1 MTDETDTPDS
11 GTDNVTP
18 SDTDTAPDWDYYD
31 PDEDQDTVEPQEAAT
46 DEGPETAD
54 EDPEPE
60 DDEPIEAVIDRLK
73 AENPKLAEHIA
84 ELEQGALRQA
94 DYTRKAQEVANRR
107 KALEADVSRLE
118 GITNAFVEHL
128 SSLVPEAPDPALAL
142 RDPNAYVRQK
152 AQHDAAVAQVQKL
165 IEIGTQPKQLAD
177 ALTQADRAEMLREE
191 NARLMERF
199 PTTRS
204 EKGRMEFFR
213 AAASAAEELGYSA
226 EELGQQTDHRAF
238 ALAYWARKGMD
249 AAKAKEQAAAAAK
262 GKGKPVIPAKPG
274 ATNAGLS
281 EISKIR
287 EAKKRFEKSRSI
299 RDAVDFVKWD

>member
-1 MTDETDTPDS
+1 MTDETDTPDT
-11 GTDNVTP
+11 GTDNVNP
-18 SDTDTAPDWDYYD
+18 SEPETAPEWDYYD
-31 PDEDQDTVEPQEAAT
+31 PDEDQDTVEPQDAAT

-54 EDPEPE
+54 EAPPE
-60 DDEPIEAVIDRLK
+60 DDEPIEDVIDRLK
-73 AENPKLAEHIA
+73 TENPKLAEHIA

-118 GITNAFVEHL
+118 GITNAFIDHL

-142 RDPNAYVRQK
+142 RDPNSYVRQK

-165 IEIGTQPKQLAD
+165 IEIGTQPRKMAD
-177 ALTQADRAEMLREE
+177 ALSQADRDTLLRDE

-204 EKGRMEFFR
+204 DKGRAEFFR
-213 AAASAAEELGYSA
+213 AAASAAEELGYTA

-249 AAKAKEQAAAAAK
+249 AAKAKEQAASAAK
-262 GKGKPVIPAKPG
+262 GKGKPVAPAKPG

-281 EISKIR
+281 EITKIR
-287 EAKKRFEKSRSI
+287 EAKKRFAKSGSI